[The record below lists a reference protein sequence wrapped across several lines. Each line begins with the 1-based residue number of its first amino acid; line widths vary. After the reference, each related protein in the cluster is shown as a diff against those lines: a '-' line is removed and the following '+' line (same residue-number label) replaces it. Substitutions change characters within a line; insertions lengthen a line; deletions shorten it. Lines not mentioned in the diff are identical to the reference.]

1 MSNTGYAAA
10 PVGPRR
16 KIHPVVWVLIGLAGL
31 CAVLLVAAA
40 GVGYYV
46 AERFE
51 ADPAG
56 ATTALLSAIDTG
68 FEVVSTDKAS
78 GSLVLRDKNSGEI
91 TTLNLNELK
100 HTSIDFGNGRGKIV
114 VRDGEHDIV
123 IGGGE
128 TPGWIPAYGNAKVK
142 RTVSATTAGSQV
154 FESSDAPSQV
164 LAHYERELGGAG
176 MRITRHSDSK
186 LTAEGGGREVA
197 LAVEPKGSGSRVILS
212 YKSKE

>member
-78 GSLVLRDKNSGEI
+78 GSLV
-91 TTLNLNELK
+91 LNELK